1 MSQPAPSWRPRCR
14 NLCCK
19 SMQVYGENFERDP
32 EYIPGFTDFWC
43 VSTSKGQGPDGE
55 HVSLE
60 ACSDPQRGC
69 YQEY

>member
-1 MSQPAPSWRPRCR
+1 MTDQPRCR

-19 SMQVYGENFERDP
+19 SMLVYGENFESDP
-32 EYIPGFTDFWC
+32 EYQAGLTDFWC
-43 VSTSKGQGPDGE
+43 VQTSKGQGPDGE

-60 ACSDPQRGC
+60 MCRDPQRSC

>member
-14 NLCCK
+14 NLSCK

-43 VSTSKGQGPDGE
+43 ACTSKGQGPDGE